1 MKSLKDTITESM
13 QLNESSPM
21 IVMAQSDSDRM
32 DICVS
37 NGVKVFATPDPDSG
51 SFIISAVKD
60 PVEFLQKTFADSE
73 LYEDPKDLAKAA
85 KELDRTKVGEKWSWS
100 GLDFMIRVY

>member
-1 MKSLKDTITESM
+1 MKSLKDTISESI
-13 QLNESSPM
+13 QINESAPM
-21 IVMAQSDSDRM
+21 FVMAQYDSSRM

-51 SFIISAVKD
+51 SFILSAVKD
-60 PVEFLQKTFADSE
+60 QTEFLQKTFADSE
-73 LYEDPKDLAKAA
+73 LYENPKDLAKAA